1 MEHEMRSLWSQMLRR
16 WQGAGVD
23 RVEARLRE
31 DAALGR
37 HVLAAALAAGRRPPA
52 LRRDAALVARR

>member
-16 WQGAGVD
+16 WQGAGLD

-31 DAALGR
+31 DAALP
-37 HVLAAALAAGRRPPA
+37 PPA
-52 LRRDAALVARR
+52 AMSSLPLSPLVAAHLH